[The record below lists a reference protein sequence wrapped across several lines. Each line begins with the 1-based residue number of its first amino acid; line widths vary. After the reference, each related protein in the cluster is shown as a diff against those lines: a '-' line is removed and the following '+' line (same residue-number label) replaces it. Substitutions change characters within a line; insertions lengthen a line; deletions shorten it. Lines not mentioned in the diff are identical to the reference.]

1 MNPRHHQPLPM
12 NSYIPK
18 ASKKKKNE
26 GYEYNLMAYH
36 DDLKYEEFIKNMGNH
51 FFNAKIVTFDIIH
64 HECQGHKLK
73 NPKRY
78 YKTIQ
83 KQDFKIYEDDVQ
95 NQAMSS
101 AIKS

>member
-1 MNPRHHQPLPM
+1 M

-18 ASKKKKNE
+18 VSKKKKNE
-26 GYEYNLMAYH
+26 EYEYDLMTYY